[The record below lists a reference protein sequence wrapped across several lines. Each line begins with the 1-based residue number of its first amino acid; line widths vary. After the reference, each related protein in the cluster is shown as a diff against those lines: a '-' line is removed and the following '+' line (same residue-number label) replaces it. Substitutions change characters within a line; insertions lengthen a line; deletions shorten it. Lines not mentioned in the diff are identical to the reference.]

1 MMMKPRIAVIDDD
14 PVILK
19 LMNMLLTYNG
29 YETILWS
36 EAETACEMLRQQQ
49 PDLVTLDLSMQGD
62 PDAGLKVLECLHAD
76 PMTTH
81 IPVIIVSST
90 ADTFHG
96 EDNRLAT
103 LAYAR
108 LVKPVPFDALLDR
121 VATALH
127 QGATRSGPRLGS
139 RPEP

>member
-62 PDAGLKVLECLHAD
+62 PDAGLKVIECLCSD
-76 PMTTH
+76 PTTSE

-96 EDNRLAT
+96 GDTRLTT

-108 LVKPVPFDALLDR
+108 LVKPVSFEGLLYH
-121 VATALH
+121 VATAL
-127 QGATRSGPRLGS
+127 QQAPTRSEAKLGGKT
-139 RPEP
+139 

>member
-19 LMNMLLTYNG
+19 LMNILLTHNG

-36 EAETACEMLRQQQ
+36 EAETACTMIRQQR
-49 PDLVTLDLSMQGD
+49 PHLVLLDLYMQDD
-62 PDAGLKVLECLHAD
+62 PSAGLKILEQLHED
-76 PMTTH
+76 PTTTT
-81 IPVIIVSST
+81 IPVIIVSGT
-90 ADTFHG
+90 ADTLRG

-108 LVKPVPFDALLDR
+108 LVKPVSFKDLLYH
-121 VATALH
+121 VATAL
-127 QGATRSGPRLGS
+127 QQVPTRSEAKLGGKT
-139 RPEP
+139 